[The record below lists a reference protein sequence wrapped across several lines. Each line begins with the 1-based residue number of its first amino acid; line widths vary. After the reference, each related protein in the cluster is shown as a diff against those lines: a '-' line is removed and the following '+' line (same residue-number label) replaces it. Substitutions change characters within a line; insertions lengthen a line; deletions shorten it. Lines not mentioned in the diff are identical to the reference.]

1 MKVLVT
7 GASGFI
13 GKNLISHL
21 ESRPSIDIIKF
32 TRADSPSQLPQLLDS
47 VDFVFHLGGVNRP
60 ESPQDFLSGNFELTE
75 ALCRAIAQK
84 EKSIPVLFSS
94 SIQVGFDNDY
104 GRSKALAE
112 NCLIELEK
120 HHAVP
125 VYIFRLPNVFGKWAR
140 PNYNSV
146 VATFCHN
153 IARGIDININAPAAK
168 VRLLYVDDL
177 VEQFLQLL
185 DRPTHRGLNVVSEF
199 NAHELSVSELA
210 SQLSQFEQARCDLTI
225 SAVGSGF
232 LRALHSTYLSYLPTE
247 KFSYELPS
255 HSDQRGMFVEMLKTG
270 DSGQFSFFTAHPGIT
285 RGGHFHHTK
294 TEKFLVVVGEA
305 LFRFRNIQTEEY
317 YEKRTSSDRPEVIET
332 VPGWSH
338 DITNIG
344 DKDLVV
350 ILWANEQFDPQKPD
364 TYSDPLDNT

>member
-13 GKNLISHL
+13 AKNLISHL
-21 ESRPSIDIIKF
+21 ESRQSVDIVKF
-32 TRADSPSQLPQLLDS
+32 TRADSLSELPALLDS
-47 VDFVFHLGGVNRP
+47 IDFIFHLAGVNRP
-60 ESPQDFLSGNFELTE
+60 ESPLDFLSGNFELTK

-84 EKSIPVLFSS
+84 EKSIPILFSS
-94 SIQVGFDNDY
+94 SIQAGFDNDY

-112 NCLIELEK
+112 HCLTELEK
-120 HHAVP
+120 HHSVP
-125 VYIFRLPNVFGKWAR
+125 IYVFRLPNVFGKWAR

-153 IARGIDININAPAAK
+153 IARGIDINIDAPAAK
-168 VRLLYVDDL
+168 IRLLYVDDL

-185 DRPTHRGLNVVSEF
+185 DCSTHSGLNIVTDF
-199 NAHELSVSELA
+199 NEHELSVSELA
-210 SQLSQFEQARCDLTI
+210 IQLSEFENARADLTI

-232 LRALHSTYLSYLPTE
+232 LRALHATYLSYLPAE

-285 RGGHFHHTK
+285 RGGHYHHTK
-294 TEKFLVVVGEA
+294 TEKFLVVVGVA
-305 LFRFRNIQTEEY
+305 LFRFRNIQTGEY

-338 DITNIG
+338 DITNVG
-344 DKDLVV
+344 DNDLVV
-350 ILWANEQFDPQKPD
+350 MLWANEQFDPQKPD
-364 TYSDPLDNT
+364 TYVDPLDNT